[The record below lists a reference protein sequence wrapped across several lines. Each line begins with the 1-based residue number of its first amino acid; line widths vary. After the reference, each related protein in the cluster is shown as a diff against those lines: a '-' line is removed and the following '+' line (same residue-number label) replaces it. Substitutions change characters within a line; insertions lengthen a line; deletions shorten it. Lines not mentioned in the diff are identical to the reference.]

1 MSAIIVVVIGLIV
14 GVIGLQ
20 IINSTLTTANFS
32 GLTETVTDNIL
43 SKNKQK
49 TKSVLSGEPIWEV
62 VSRFIW
68 RRLAHFSD
76 RLGCY
81 KNVILVR

>member
-20 IINSTLTTANFS
+20 IIDSTLTTANFS

-49 TKSVLSGEPIWEV
+49 TKSVLSGEPLWEV
-62 VSRFIW
+62 VSRFICGW
-68 RRLAHFSD
+68 FVNPRN